1 MRAMLKASPAA
12 HSIQSMKLKALAP
25 VVIVALLLTGC
36 SSNPETAATESSGG
50 GSTASATAEEQAPA
64 AEPLDLTGDWMQTNS
79 NSADSYQAASISG
92 DVITVNWVNK
102 ADSTTAL
109 YWVGTYE
116 APTEAVETFTW
127 MSAGDVAQMET
138 GLLASGDDSK
148 EFTYE
153 DGKLKYELTAMG
165 VTMTV
170 EMEKQ

>member
-1 MRAMLKASPAA
+1 
-12 HSIQSMKLKALAP
+12 MKHRALAP
-25 VVIVALLLTGC
+25 FVIVAFLLTGC
-36 SSNPETAATESSGG
+36 SSSPGSPATEGSG
-50 GSTASATAEEQAPA
+50 TASTTMAPSEDPA
-64 AEPLDLTGDWMQTNS
+64 PPAEPLDLTGDWKQTNS
-79 NSADSYQAASISG
+79 NAADSYQAATIAG
-92 DVITVNWVNK
+92 DVITVNWVNE

-116 APTEAVETFTW
+116 APADATETFTW
-127 MSAGDVAQMET
+127 LSAGDVAQMES

-170 EMEKQ
+170 EMEMQ

>member
-1 MRAMLKASPAA
+1 
-12 HSIQSMKLKALAP
+12 
-25 VVIVALLLTGC
+25 
-36 SSNPETAATESSGG
+36 
-50 GSTASATAEEQAPA
+50 
-64 AEPLDLTGDWMQTNS
+64 MQTNS